1 MHRLSICHE
10 GAGPSVGRVEADT
23 AIEAHDRPVARDLE
37 WLGLP
42 ASNWPAEVRGLDGKV
57 STDVLIVGAGMNGIA
72 ACASLIFKGVRTC
85 SHP

>member
-1 MHRLSICHE
+1 MKAEHLHE

-23 AIEAHDRPVARDLE
+23 AIEAHDRLVARDLE

-72 ACASLIFKGVRTC
+72 ACASLLFKGVRQR